1 MKKYIYLLIILFSVS
16 LIINAEEEKKEEK
29 KGFFGKMK
37 DNVDKG
43 LRKLEGT
50 DEENLRFYREKFEET
65 YDDPDILF
73 SDVWDACKETIA
85 ELKCDLIQES
95 ERLDDEGLNK
105 GKIKSS
111 YCIFAMEENEEDVAD
126 SLWKYSYKVPVIR
139 GADWVSGRVQYIIII
154 KENDDESVYLRI
166 KGEISGREDKIT
178 NEVHFWDSN
187 GWFEHHLLE
196 TINGKLAELKG

>member
-1 MKKYIYLLIILFSVS
+1 MKKYFYLLLLVAGLTIV
-16 LIINAEEEKKEEK
+16 AKADEEKKEEE
-29 KGFFGKMK
+29 KGFFGRMK

-43 LRKLEGT
+43 LKKLEGT
-50 DEENLRFYREKFEET
+50 DEENLKYYREKFEET
-65 YDDPDILF
+65 YTEFLF
-73 SDVWDACKETIA
+73 EDVWDACKESIA

-95 ERLDDEGLNK
+95 SRLDDEGFNK
-105 GKIKSS
+105 GKIKTS
-111 YCIFAMEENEEDVAD
+111 YCIFAMEENDEDVAD

-154 KENDDESVYLRI
+154 KDNDDDTVYMRI
-166 KGEISGREDKIT
+166 KGEISGREDQIT

-196 TINGKLAELKG
+196 RINEKLAAL